1 MNVETESIK
10 GMKTFSWAFGGC
22 FCLVLYLSNKCENAC
37 SGQKFPGVCKV
48 QLTVVWG
55 KQEASVEN

>member
-1 MNVETESIK
+1 ME
-10 GMKTFSWAFGGC
+10 TFSWAFGGC